1 LSPETDEWVRRALE
15 GDRRAVSRCVTLVE
29 DGGAPGREVLR
40 AMRRA
45 SGASGKKALKIG
57 VTGPPGSGKSTLVN
71 RLSSTLAGQGKQVG
85 VIAVDPSSPFTGG
98 AILGDRVRME
108 TYEDSGKI
116 FFRSMGSR
124 GAVGGLSEACAG
136 ASLVLDACGFDP
148 ILIET
153 VGVGQ
158 AEIDIIRHAD
168 LVLVVAVPGLGD
180 DIQAIKAGI
189 MEIGD
194 LFVVN
199 KCDLPGADRTAH
211 ELESALR
218 EKVPLVSSADGTGIK
233 ELAGSIYEKAAL
245 LEEERARG
253 GFEKGEVRMEC
264 KKIDH
269 IGIAVN
275 SIEERLKFYEEML
288 GLRLEGV
295 ETVESQKVKTAF
307 IPCGDSELELLES
320 TAEDGAVARFIEK
333 NGEGI
338 QHIALEVD
346 DIDLA
351 LEELKEKGV
360 RLIDEAPR
368 IGAGGARIAFVH
380 PKATG
385 GVLLELCERD

>member
-1 LSPETDEWVRRALE
+1 MRQALRDADRA
-15 GDRRAVSRCVTLVE
+15 A
-29 DGGAPGREVLR
+29 
-40 AMRRA
+40 
-45 SGASGKKALKIG
+45 ALKIG

-71 RLSSTLAGQGKQVG
+71 RLSSILAKQGKQVG

-108 TYEDSGKI
+108 ATDESDKI

-136 ASLVLDACGFDP
+136 AVLVMEACGFDP

-158 AEIDIIRHAD
+158 AEIDIVRHAD

-211 ELESALR
+211 ELEAALR
-218 EKVPLVSSADGTGIK
+218 AKVPLVSAMEGTGIEVLAEK
-233 ELAGSIYEKAAL
+233 IYERAAELSEHRAGTRERVGSIEGAGYK
-245 LEEERARG
+245 ERSGKNNTRG
-253 GFEKGEVRMEC
+253 EDVKMEC

-275 SIEERLKFYEEML
+275 SIEERLKFYEETL

-295 ETVESQKVKTAF
+295 ETVEAQKVKTAF

-320 TAEDGAVARFIEK
+320 TSDDSAVAKFIEK

-338 QHIALEVD
+338 QHLAIQVD
-346 DIDLA
+346 DIDRA

-360 RLIDEAPR
+360 RLIDETPR
-368 IGAGGARIAFVH
+368 IGAGGARIAFIH